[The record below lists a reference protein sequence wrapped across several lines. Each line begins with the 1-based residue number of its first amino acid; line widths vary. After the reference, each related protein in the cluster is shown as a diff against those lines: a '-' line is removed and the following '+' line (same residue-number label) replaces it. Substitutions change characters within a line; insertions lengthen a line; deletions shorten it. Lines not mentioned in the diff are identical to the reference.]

1 VGLIKKGDT
10 VDLESARD
18 WVDESEYI
26 DDDGEYKPA
35 FVIDTDEKAA
45 WAMRKYTAALD
56 RVTQAEELADAE
68 MRRIDTW
75 LEERRR
81 VYGRDTEFFGA
92 LLSNYALDQ
101 RATLDRKKIDLPDGV
116 VQTRSVA
123 EKFVVV
129 DKEAFIEWAKENRPD
144 LLKMT
149 YSPDM
154 KVIADRLL
162 SEVTSVMDETSG
174 EIVPGLSTEPGRVS
188 ATIKVN

>member
-1 VGLIKKGDT
+1 M
-10 VDLESARD
+10 DLESARD

-56 RVTQAEELADAE
+56 RVTQAEELADVE

-81 VYGRDTEFFGA
+81 VYSRDTEFFGA

-116 VQTRSVA
+116 VQTRTVNERFKVA
-123 EKFVVV
+123 
-129 DKEAFIEWAKENRPD
+129 DKEAFVEWAEKNMPD
-144 LLKMT
+144 LLRVS
-149 YSPDM
+149 YAPDM
-154 KVIADRLL
+154 GAISERFLMAGDGAVDENTGVVI
-162 SEVTSVMDETSG
+162 
-174 EIVPGLSTEPGRVS
+174 PGVVVEEARVS
-188 ATIKVN
+188 ATIKVG